1 MRKQLS
7 TVITRVRTMEIEDV
21 NHHIIASGYVVT
33 ALAFNGHSTLVMT
46 AVYLWAGLAHS
57 NALRATHLSTF
68 VPHLRRRRPAAPAAP
83 RRLQPA
89 AV

>member
-7 TVITRVRTMEIEDV
+7 TVITRVRTMDIEDV
-21 NHHIIASGYVVT
+21 NHHIIASGYVIT

-57 NALRATHLSTF
+57 NALRATHLSAF
-68 VPHLRRRRPAAPAAP
+68 VPHFRRRPAVTTAP
-83 RRLQPA
+83 RRLRPA